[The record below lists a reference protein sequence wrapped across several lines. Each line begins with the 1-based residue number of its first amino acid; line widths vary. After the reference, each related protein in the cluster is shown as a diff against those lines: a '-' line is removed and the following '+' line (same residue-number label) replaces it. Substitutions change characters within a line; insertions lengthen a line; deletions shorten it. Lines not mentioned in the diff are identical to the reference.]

1 MTFLKAVR
9 EGAREESLKMQEKDE
24 QVGPEEEVTG
34 RHGERA
40 QP

>member
-1 MTFLKAVR
+1 MKAVR
-9 EGAREESLKMQEKDE
+9 EGAREESLKMQKDE